1 MTNPYLAKQTSQTSK
16 DFSMLTVYIIFASVI
31 LAGLAFW
38 FYNRKK
44 VQSLSEQVT
53 DKDAVINAFR
63 NYAENANAEW
73 SGGSMAFTIEDT
85 IAETTSVDQP
95 EKKQKPRSKNKNR
108 QPNQTNGNGK
118 NQQQQQQK
126 KKKTGTK

>member
-1 MTNPYLAKQTSQTSK
+1 MVTI
-16 DFSMLTVYIIFASVI
+16 YIIFATAL

-85 IAETTSVDQP
+85 IVETTPAAQP
-95 EKKQKPRSKNKNR
+95 EKKQKPRNKNKNR
-108 QPNQTNGNGK
+108 QPKQENGNGK

>member
-1 MTNPYLAKQTSQTSK
+1 
-16 DFSMLTVYIIFASVI
+16 MLTVYIIFASVI

-44 VQSLSEQVT
+44 VQSLTEQVT

-73 SGGSMAFTIEDT
+73 NGSTTTFTLEDT
-85 IAETTSVDQP
+85 IVESTPVVAQK
-95 EKKQKPRSKNKNR
+95 EKSQKSRYKNKSR
-108 QPNQTNGNGK
+108 QPKQENGGNK
-118 NQQQQQQK
+118 SQPK
-126 KKKTGTK
+126 KKKVGTK